1 MLIKGVKPVMQANEY
16 PPEVSNDQDKLET
29 NPSLGI
35 QDLLFSLS
43 STSASMSDE
52 VVPGKLVIE
61 HLFQFDTSY
70 VPNGLYMSLADLHA
84 ITTIMVQDITTY
96 ISLFTQQVMSK
107 DGFTDKDSKDS
118 LIGCSA
124 RLGSAIVIMEL
135 LARSHFNELLDNEH
149 PNYPDCE
156 HGVGVDIEE
165 DITFY
170 ND

>member
-1 MLIKGVKPVMQANEY
+1 MLIKGVEPVMN
-16 PPEVSNDQDKLET
+16 NDQDKLET
-29 NPSLGI
+29 NPSLGF
-35 QDLLFSLS
+35 QDLLFCLS

-52 VVPGKLVIE
+52 VVPGKLVVE
-61 HLFQFDTSY
+61 HLFQFDTSS

-84 ITTIMVQDITTY
+84 VTSIMVQDITTF
-96 ISLFTQQVMSK
+96 ISLFTHQVMSEE
-107 DGFTDKDSKDS
+107 GFTADTKDS

-135 LARSHFNELLDNEH
+135 LARSYYNELMDNEH
-149 PNYPDCE
+149 PNYPDCV

-165 DITFY
+165 DVTFY